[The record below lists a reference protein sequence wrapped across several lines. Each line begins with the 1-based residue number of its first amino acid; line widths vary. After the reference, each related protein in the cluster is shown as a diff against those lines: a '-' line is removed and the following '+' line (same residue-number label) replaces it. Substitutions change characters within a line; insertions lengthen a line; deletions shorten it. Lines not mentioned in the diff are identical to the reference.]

1 MATCDLIANVSLTT
15 TLPLSAVY
23 FKAGWTLSRSIK
35 TASVWTGLSSGAFSK
50 YLTVSTYVK
59 GAFYLGDHCHARV
72 EAHFG

>member
-1 MATCDLIANVSLTT
+1 MSHYLQPGLYLLFILKRDG
-15 TLPLSAVY
+15 LSH
-23 FKAGWTLSRSIK
+23 WSIK
-35 TASVWTGLSSGAFSK
+35 TVSVWTGLSSGAFSK